1 MRLHGCKSSAFP
13 KSVPYFRTLLCQ
25 ATGQDRASTHRNFVL
40 SALFSIALCVRS
52 VITLSSAQNIRNGG
66 CATNRMAISLP
77 WAHSHRHREPHRQK
91 GPRVAVRGKLT
102 LLTLAAATFFMVSG
116 GPYGLEDVVQMAGYA
131 GAIAILLI
139 TPLLWSIPTAMMVSE
154 LSSAIPEEGGF
165 YIWVQRGLGR
175 FWGYQESWLSLAGSI
190 FEMAL
195 YPTLFVD
202 YIGHFAPAITAGH
215 RAIEIELALIVVC
228 TVWNICGA
236 RAVGEG
242 SVWLSVALL
251 TPFAVLVALAIT
263 RSPAVA
269 GHVAPA
275 SRGWSNVAP
284 VVHATHPSIAH
295 ADILGGVLIAM
306 WNYMGWDNTSTVAEE
321 VEHPQR
327 TFPLAM
333 LVTVAFIVI
342 SYIVPVAAAAHAGVS
357 SFGWS
362 TGGWVDVGRAI
373 GGNWLAIALAI
384 GGAIGAIGCFN
395 ALMLSFTRLPLVMAQ
410 DGYLPKIFTRTSA
423 KTGMPVVAIVVC
435 AIGWAACLFLNFE
448 HLVIMDVLLT
458 GLSILLEFWALV
470 GLRIREPNLPRPYR
484 VPGGVI
490 GAALLGLPPLALMV
504 AAFLRNRTESIGS
517 TSSLVVGLVL
527 IALGPVFYFISRP
540 SAKSVASGDRHVAH

>member
-1 MRLHGCKSSAFP
+1 
-13 KSVPYFRTLLCQ
+13 
-25 ATGQDRASTHRNFVL
+25 
-40 SALFSIALCVRS
+40 
-52 VITLSSAQNIRNGG
+52 
-66 CATNRMAISLP
+66 MAISLP
-77 WAHSHRHREPHRQK
+77 WTHSHPQPQLK
-91 GPRVAVRGKLT
+91 NKSRVAVRGKLT

-116 GPYGLEDVVQMAGYA
+116 GPYGLEDVVQMAGYG

-202 YIGHFAPAITAGH
+202 YIGHFAPTITAGH
-215 RAIEIELALIVVC
+215 RAIGIELALIAIC
-228 TVWNICGA
+228 TLWNLSGA

-242 SVWLSVALL
+242 SVWMSVALL
-251 TPFAVLVALAIT
+251 APFAVLVALAMS
-263 RSPAVA
+263 RHVASHAAPAAHPAV
-269 GHVAPA
+269 
-275 SRGWSNVAP
+275 
-284 VVHATHPSIAH
+284 AH
-295 ADILGGVLIAM
+295 ADILGGILIAM

-342 SYIVPVAAAAHAGVS
+342 SYILPVGAAAHAGVS
-357 SFGWS
+357 SSGWS
-362 TGGWVDVGRAI
+362 TGGWVDVGRAM
-373 GGNWLAIALAI
+373 GGNWLSIALAI

-410 DGYLPKIFTRTSA
+410 DGYLPKIFARTSA
-423 KTGMPVVAIVVC
+423 RTGMPVVAITVC
-435 AIGWAACLFLNFE
+435 AVGWAACLFLNFE

-458 GLSILLEFWALV
+458 GLSILLEFGALIA
-470 GLRIREPNLPRPYR
+470 LRVREPDLRRPYR

-490 GAALLGLPPLALMV
+490 GTVLLSLPPLALMV
-504 AAFLRNRTESIGS
+504 AALLRNRTESIGS
-517 TSSLVVGLVL
+517 TSSLAVGLVL
-527 IALGPVFYFISRP
+527 VALGPIVYFLSRP
-540 SAKSVASGDRHVAH
+540 RKSKSAAA

>member
-1 MRLHGCKSSAFP
+1 
-13 KSVPYFRTLLCQ
+13 
-25 ATGQDRASTHRNFVL
+25 
-40 SALFSIALCVRS
+40 
-52 VITLSSAQNIRNGG
+52 
-66 CATNRMAISLP
+66 MAISLP
-77 WAHSHRHREPHRQK
+77 WTRPHPQPHPAHSQQR
-91 GPRVAVRGKLT
+91 PRVAVRGKLT
-102 LLTLAAATFFMVSG
+102 VLTLAAATFFMVSG
-116 GPYGLEDVVQMAGYA
+116 GPYGLEDVVQMAGYG

-175 FWGYQESWLSLAGSI
+175 FWGYQETWLTLAGSV

-195 YPTLFVD
+195 YPTLFLD
-202 YIGHFAPAITAGH
+202 YISHFAPVLTAGH

-228 TVWNICGA
+228 TIWNLSGA

-242 SVWLSVALL
+242 SVWMSVALL
-251 TPFAVLVALAIT
+251 IPFAVLAVLGMSRHVA
-263 RSPAVA
+263 SNPVSAVA
-269 GHVAPA
+269 IAQHPA
-275 SRGWSNVAP
+275 
-284 VVHATHPSIAH
+284 AH
-295 ADILGGVLIAM
+295 ADILGGILIAM

-321 VEHPQR
+321 VVHPQR
-327 TFPLAM
+327 TFPRVM
-333 LVTVAFIVI
+333 LVTVTFITL
-342 SYIVPVAAAAHAGVS
+342 SYILPVSAAAHAGVS
-357 SFGWS
+357 SLGWS
-362 TGGWVDVGRAI
+362 TGGWVDVGRAM
-373 GGNWLAIALAI
+373 GGNWLAIALAV

-410 DGYLPKIFTRTSA
+410 DGYLPKIFARTSA
-423 KTGMPVVAIVVC
+423 KTGMPVVAITVC

-458 GLSILLEFWALV
+458 GLSIVLEFWALL

-504 AAFLRNRTESIGS
+504 AAVIRNRTETIGH
-517 TSSLVVGLVL
+517 TSSLAVGLVL
-527 IALGPVFYFISRP
+527 IALGPIFYFVSRP
-540 SAKSVASGDRHVAH
+540 RSSPPEQKARFTKPRAEL